1 MKLYTSPYKMELLIV
16 IYQGEG
22 NKNPPQA
29 NRQISENENDLDNFI
44 CLEPDMVY
52 EGDIAFAVTTSKA
65 VHFRAWNDS
74 EKYYLCN

>member
-44 CLEPDMVY
+44 CLEPDMPSIKPTCLTPLSISGVP
-52 EGDIAFAVTTSKA
+52 
-65 VHFRAWNDS
+65 
-74 EKYYLCN
+74 